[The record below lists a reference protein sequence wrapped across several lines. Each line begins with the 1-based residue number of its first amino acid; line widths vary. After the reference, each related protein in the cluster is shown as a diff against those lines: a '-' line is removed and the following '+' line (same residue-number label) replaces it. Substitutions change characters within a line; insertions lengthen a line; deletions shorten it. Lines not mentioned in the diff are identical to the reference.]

1 MHIYILTPHTENFFM
16 FPVQYLVPNFLTR
29 AVLCAGKEAWKRRPF
44 LLSSQI
50 CSNYRITSICGSLAA
65 FSLPPPP
72 LSSPSIL
79 SFPLLFFYLH
89 SPLFLFFPCFFI
101 FLACP
106 HALLC
111 KNHSSNKL
119 CDNQNILAFL
129 ANECTFL
136 VIQLDHACQKKKV
149 GALQCE
155 RRGGGERDMDGR
167 REC

>member
-79 SFPLLFFYLH
+79 SFPLLFFICILPF
-89 SPLFLFFPCFFI
+89 SSFFPAFLFFWLALMHFFVKTT
-101 FLACP
+101 AQT
-106 HALLC
+106 
-111 KNHSSNKL
+111 NS
-119 CDNQNILAFL
+119 
-129 ANECTFL
+129 
-136 VIQLDHACQKKKV
+136 VIIRTSWHFWQMSA
-149 GALQCE
+149 
-155 RRGGGERDMDGR
+155 RFW
-167 REC
+167 